1 MNDNYTNKESLI
13 DIDKYDKLWNI
24 FHYSNPTFSIGF
36 NFLYNHI
43 FKNDFELIWCDLLTI
58 INKDNNQKYNEL
70 TNILKLS
77 LEYKYIYGMCP
88 FYFSKERLLIP
99 PQQSGYFYVHN
110 KNVVFK
116 MKKSK
121 RKFCHVYIWDGLL
134 TQIESLKYIKIQ
146 FKSILM
152 TLYGTIFKHKQLE
165 IYSDFADEFS
175 SKPLIFLEKEKDKR
189 TLSERTEQENY
200 GNFFDSEQLPPEQ
213 NSILFMQEF
222 NSHIFKKHKQTLLE
236 DVSIGQKQLIEDE
249 INNKHEYQNKT
260 KLLIDNI
267 LELPD
272 GFHYKTTPQY
282 KINRDIFAERQYLDD
297 KILLSMGISNTIL
310 DEKMNIN
317 YAKNEQ
323 VAKNKI
329 KDLII
334 QYRKYLND
342 FIKYAYE
349 VNFRKQD
356 NEKLKFLIKKIE
368 SLKLKSNSND
378 LYEEIQLKSKLCLE
392 KNDLVELKFEQN
404 ANITYEELTLLYNTK
419 VISEEEF
426 ISNSR
431 QFFLFDK
438 KEDKMEILKR
448 ERNIKITELLNELL
462 LKYNK
467 KNNL

>member
-1 MNDNYTNKESLI
+1 MNDNDNYNNKNFPI
-13 DIDKYDKLWNI
+13 DIEKYDKLWRI
-24 FHYSNPTFSIGF
+24 FYYNNPIFNIGF

-43 FKNDFELIWCDLLTI
+43 FKNDFDLIWCDLISI
-58 INKDNNQKYNEL
+58 INKENNNKYNEEI
-70 TNILKLS
+70 NVLKLS

-99 PQQSGYFYVHN
+99 SQQSGYFYVQS
-110 KNVVFK
+110 KNIVFR
-116 MKKSK
+116 MRNSK
-121 RKFCHVYIWDGLL
+121 RKFCHVYIWN
-134 TQIESLKYIKIQ
+134 SLFTKNEFTTLVQ
-146 FKSILM
+146 FKSPLM
-152 TLYGTIFKHKQLE
+152 SLYGTIIKYKQLE

-200 GNFFDSEQLPPEQ
+200 GNFFDSDQLPPEQ
-213 NSILFMQEF
+213 NSILFMQDF
-222 NSHIFKKHKQTLLE
+222 DSHLFKRHKQTLLE
-236 DVSIGQKQLIEDE
+236 DVSIGQKNLIENE
-249 INNKHEYQNKT
+249 INNKYEYQNKT

-282 KINRDIFAERQYLDD
+282 KINRDIIKEREYLDE

-317 YAKNEQ
+317 YTKNEQ
-323 VAKNKI
+323 ISKNRV
-329 KDLII
+329 KDLVI

-342 FIKYAYE
+342 FIKYTYE

-356 NEKLKFLIKKIE
+356 NEKLRFLIKKIE
-368 SLKLKSNSND
+368 SLKLKGKSNE
-378 LYEEIQLKSKLCLE
+378 LYEEIQLKCKLCLE
-392 KNDLVELKFEQN
+392 KNDLVELRFEQN
-404 ANITYEELTLLYNTK
+404 ANISYEELNLLYTNK

-426 ISNSR
+426 ISNAR
-431 QFFLFDK
+431 QFFLFDNR
-438 KEDKMEILKR
+438 EDEKEILKVGK
-448 ERNIKITELLNELL
+448 NLKIRELLSELL